1 MDRRHRPPGTDVD
14 PARRESGDD
23 IQREYQDV
31 PLGDYTDNVSDRNL
45 VDHWL
50 CDDHANL
57 AADKKRLERLAADEE
72 ALLELQLSS
81 FSGEPWERF
90 AREMARYGVGVLHS
104 WMIRGVI
111 YNRVKTLTKFGLP
124 RPLDSWPDDESA
136 YDLAVDTVIEAL
148 THFQQKVLPSG
159 GWQSSRGASLGTF
172 FIGQCLY
179 RFANRYRS
187 ALSKEMARRT
197 NLKIPA
203 GELITELSPAAV
215 GGVERTVIARHE
227 LNTALGQ
234 ISTERAIKALLL
246 HAQGDTYRQI
256 AEQLNLTDAKQVEN
270 LIAYQRKNR
279 LRRTS

>member
-23 IQREYQDV
+23 IQRDYEDV
-31 PLGDYTDNVSDRNL
+31 PVGDYTDSAGDRGL
-45 VDHWL
+45 VEHWL
-50 CDDHANL
+50 GNDSDL
-57 AADKKRLERLAADEE
+57 IADRKRIERLAADEE
-72 ALLELQLSS
+72 ALLELQLNK
-81 FSGEPWERF
+81 FTGAPWDRF

-104 WMIRGVI
+104 WVVRGVI
-111 YNRVKTLTKFGLP
+111 YHRVKTLTSFGLP
-124 RPLDSWPDDESA
+124 RPLISWPDDEAA

-148 THFQQKVLPSG
+148 AHFQQKVLPSG
-159 GWQSSRGASLGTF
+159 GWQSSRGASLGTY

-187 ALSKEMARRT
+187 ALSKELAQRAS
-197 NLKIPA
+197 LGIPA
-203 GELITELSPAAV
+203 GELITDLSPAIE
-215 GGVERTVIARHE
+215 GVERTVVARDE
-227 LNTALGQ
+227 LNSALGR
-234 ISTERAIKALLL
+234 ISTERAVKALLL
-246 HAQGDTYRQI
+246 HAQGDTYREI

>member
-1 MDRRHRPPGTDVD
+1 MDRRHRAPGTDVD
-14 PARRESGDD
+14 PTRHEAGDD
-23 IQREYQDV
+23 IQRECQAV
-31 PLGDYTDNVSDRNL
+31 PVGDYADTDDDRHL
-45 VDHWL
+45 IDQWL
-50 CDDHANL
+50 GGDRDL
-57 AADKKRLERLAADEE
+57 AADRKRIERLAADEE
-72 ALLELQLSS
+72 ALLELQLNRFTGDS
-81 FSGEPWERF
+81 WERF

-104 WMIRGVI
+104 WMLRGVI
-111 YNRVKTLTKFGLP
+111 YDRVKTLTAYGLP
-124 RPLDSWPDDESA
+124 RPLDSWPDDEAA

-148 THFQQKVLPSG
+148 AHFQQKVLPNG

-187 ALSKEMARRT
+187 ALGKELARRA
-197 NLKIPA
+197 NLAIPA
-203 GELITELSPAAV
+203 GELITDLSPSIE
-215 GGVERTVIARHE
+215 GVERTVIARHE

-234 ISTERAIKALLL
+234 ISTERAVKALLL

-270 LIAYQRKNR
+270 LIAYQRKHR

>member
-23 IQREYQDV
+23 IQREHEDV
-31 PLGDYTDNVSDRNL
+31 PVGDYIDSAGDRGL
-45 VDHWL
+45 VEHWL
-50 CDDHANL
+50 GNDSDL
-57 AADKKRLERLAADEE
+57 IADRKRIERLAADEE
-72 ALLELQLSS
+72 ALLELQLNK
-81 FSGEPWERF
+81 FTGAPWDRF

-104 WMIRGVI
+104 WVVRGVI
-111 YNRVKTLTKFGLP
+111 YHRVKTLTSFGLP
-124 RPLDSWPDDESA
+124 RPLTSWPDDEAA

-159 GWQSSRGASLGTF
+159 GWQSSRGASLGTY

-187 ALSKEMARRT
+187 ALSKELAQRA
-197 NLKIPA
+197 NLGIPA
-203 GELITELSPAAV
+203 GELITDLSPAIE
-215 GGVERTVIARHE
+215 GVERTVVGRDE
-227 LNTALGQ
+227 LNSALGR
-234 ISTERAIKALLL
+234 ISTERAVKALLL
-246 HAQGDTYRQI
+246 HAQGDTYREI